1 MKFNV
6 NSIIRS
12 LVLLCCC
19 VALPSFA
26 TANDVL
32 KSHKTRKIEGWTIH
46 ISRALMT
53 AQPTKTT
60 TAIKLLTGQLQR
72 VVKSVPPKAVN
83 ALRTVPIWI
92 NPQYKGVTP
101 RAEYHP
107 SKGWLSDNNRNPA
120 MAKAIEITNVSIF
133 EAENRRMPDLIL
145 HELAHAY
152 HDQVLSFDHA
162 AVKEA
167 FNLAKKSG
175 TYDAVQR
182 FTGRKTITDKAYAMS
197 NHKEYFAETTE
208 ALFGQNDFYPFN
220 LKELQAH
227 DPQMVIVL
235 KRCWGITK

>member
-1 MKFNV
+1 MKLT
-6 NSIIRS
+6 IS
-12 LVLLCCC
+12 LAISCCLF
-19 VALPSFA
+19 LPSLA
-26 TANDVL
+26 TARVPFE
-32 KSHKTRKIEGWTIH
+32 SHETRKIQGWTIH
-46 ISRALMT
+46 ISHALKKSQPKKT
-53 AQPTKTT
+53 A
-60 TAIKLLTGQLQR
+60 TAIKLLTGQLKR
-72 VVKSVPPKAVN
+72 VVRSVPPKAVN

-92 NPQYKGVTP
+92 NPQYEGVQP

-107 SKGWLSDNNRNPA
+107 SKGWLSDNERDPQ
-120 MAKAIEITNVSIF
+120 MAKAIEITNVAKF

-162 AVKEA
+162 AIKEA
-167 FNLAKKSG
+167 FELAVKSG
-175 TYDAVQR
+175 TYDSVKR

-235 KRCWGITK
+235 KRCWGVAE

>member
-1 MKFNV
+1 MKF
-6 NSIIRS
+6 SFS
-12 LVLLCCC
+12 LAISCSFL
-19 VALPSFA
+19 LPSLA
-26 TANDVL
+26 AANDAL
-32 KSHKTRKIEGWTIH
+32 ESHDTRKIQGWTIH
-46 ISRALMT
+46 ISQALQKSQPQKT
-53 AQPTKTT
+53 A
-60 TAIKLLTGQLQR
+60 TAIRLLTGQLKR
-72 VVKSVPPKAVN
+72 VVKSVPAKAVG

-92 NPQYKGVTP
+92 NPQYEGIAP

-107 SKGWLSDNNRNPA
+107 SKGWLSDNDRDPV

-152 HDQVLSFDHA
+152 HDQVLSFNHA
-162 AVKEA
+162 AIKEA
-167 FNLAKKSG
+167 FDLAAKSG
-175 TYDAVQR
+175 TYDSVKR

-208 ALFGQNDFYPFN
+208 ALFGQNDFYPFD

-235 KRCWGITK
+235 KRCWGITE

>member
-1 MKFNV
+1 MAFNINRTMPSFAV
-6 NSIIRS
+6 
-12 LVLLCCC
+12 LCCC
-19 VALPSFA
+19 IALPLTA
-26 TANDVL
+26 TAGDHSE
-32 KSHKTRKIEGWTIH
+32 SHEMRKVEGWTVH
-46 ISRALMT
+46 ISRALRET
-53 AQPTKTT
+53 QPKKVA

-72 VVKSVPPKAVN
+72 VVKFVPPKAVN

-107 SKGWLSDNNRNPA
+107 SKRWLSGNDRNPA

-152 HDQVLSFDHA
+152 HDQVLNFENA
-162 AVKEA
+162 AIKEA
-167 FNLAKKSG
+167 FHLAKESG
-175 TYDAVQR
+175 TYDSVQR

-220 LKELQAH
+220 LQELQAH

-235 KRCWGITK
+235 KRCWGVAK